1 MKNSRAKLNQT
12 QYNEYKQR
20 SFFKRQDRKYN
31 FKRNQINTTR
41 GSVSYIKQETS
52 KLISANQ
59 YKTPFTTSNIT
70 ILFSKTQII
79 ELLLQ

>member
-1 MKNSRAKLNQT
+1 
-12 QYNEYKQR
+12 
-20 SFFKRQDRKYN
+20 
-31 FKRNQINTTR
+31 
-41 GSVSYIKQETS
+41 VSYIKQETS